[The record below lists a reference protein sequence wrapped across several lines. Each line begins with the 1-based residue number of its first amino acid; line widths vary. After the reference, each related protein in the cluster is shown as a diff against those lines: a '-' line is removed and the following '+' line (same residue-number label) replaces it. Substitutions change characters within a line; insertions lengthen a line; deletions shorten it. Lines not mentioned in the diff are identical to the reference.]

1 MDTISAL
8 AAQFM
13 AEHNLT
19 KADIESAMAGGKGPT
34 WDLVCS
40 EVAKLSPAELGIIA
54 ATGKSYETRTVP
66 VVSLYHVHCG
76 TYLGKYESGLV
87 LIQRIAT
94 TALVAQMRELTKEPV
109 PTK

>member
-1 MDTISAL
+1 MNTTSAL
-8 AAQFM
+8 AVQIM

-19 KADIESAMAGGKGPT
+19 PTVIESAMAGAESPT

-54 ATGKSYETRTVP
+54 ATGKTYGPESDG
-66 VVSLYHVHCG
+66 VSLYEVHCG
-76 TYLGKYESGLV
+76 GTYIGKYKSGIEL
-87 LIQRIAT
+87 LQTIAA
-94 TALVAQMRELTKEPV
+94 TALVALMRELTKEPV